1 MLNSKAFKALAHP
14 VRRDILKRL
23 RNGRLSAGEIAEA
36 YDMSKPS
43 LSTHFAVLKQARL
56 IQSERKG
63 NHIYYRL
70 NVTVADEVVSA
81 LMDVFGTQKD
91 NHKEK

>member
-1 MLNSKAFKALAHP
+1 VLNSNAFKALAHP

-23 RNGRLSAGEIAEA
+23 RDGQLSAGEIAEA

-43 LSTHFAVLKQARL
+43 LSTHFAVLKDARL
-56 IQSERKG
+56 IQPERKG

-70 NVTVADEVVSA
+70 NVTVADEVLSA
-81 LMDVFGTQKD
+81 LMDMFGIE
-91 NHKEK
+91 KEK

>member
-23 RNGRLSAGEIAEA
+23 RGGQLSAGEIAEA

-43 LSTHFAVLKQARL
+43 MSTHFSVLKTARL
-56 IQSERKG
+56 IQAERKG

-70 NVTVADEVVSA
+70 NVTVADEVMSGI
-81 LMDVFGTQKD
+81 MDIFGIE
-91 NHKEK
+91 KEK